1 VSKQEN
7 QKYLRRLWAGVSF
20 LGLMGLG
27 SIVWSTWRS
36 WREGALADPS
46 QLIMLSVPLAAGG
59 GVLVITW
66 WRTKGL
72 AKAMASALRAPTPE
86 PFLVLLDKSLKPAR
100 IADMDALAAQSRAM
114 VLALYGE
121 GPRALAV
128 LEPIDWQRRV
138 PLVQAAG
145 VVSESLVALLC
156 DGDFERGLRD
166 ARRARSLAQIAPSMP
181 GSKASDRFYSTVLA
195 LAQVL
200 AGKEDAST
208 VPTLQSAAK
217 VKALPTLKAIAL
229 AGMTAEALRSGPDER
244 AKALR
249 SELASFA
256 PTLDKRLFG

>member
-7 QKYLRRLWAGVSF
+7 QRYLRRLWAGVLLLVLIG
-20 LGLMGLG
+20 LGLM
-27 SIVWSTWRS
+27 VWSTWRS
-36 WREGALADPS
+36 WRPDALTDPS
-46 QLIMLSVPLAAGG
+46 QLIVHAIPLAFVACALI
-59 GVLVITW
+59 VAW
-66 WRTKGL
+66 WSAQRL

-86 PFLVLLDKSLKPAR
+86 PFLALLDKSLKSAR
-100 IADMDALAAQSRAM
+100 IADMDAFAAQSRAV

-121 GPRALAV
+121 GPRALAL
-128 LEPIDWQRRV
+128 LEPIDWQRRA

-166 ARRARSLAQIAPSMP
+166 ARRARSLAQIARSMP
-181 GSKASDRFYSTVLA
+181 GSRTSDRFYSTVVA

-200 AGKEDAST
+200 AGEEDAST
-208 VPTLQSAAK
+208 VPTLEDAAK
-217 VKALPTLKAIAL
+217 AKTLPTLKAIAL
-229 AGMTAEALRSGPDER
+229 AGLTAEALRSGPDDR

-256 PTLDKRLFG
+256 PALDKRLFG